1 MTKKESEK
9 MVANCEALPAELLR
23 ELAECPPDR
32 LTEGKDDK

>member
-9 MVANCEALPAELLR
+9 MVANCETLPPELLA

-32 LTEGKDDK
+32 LTEGKKED